1 MHMRMRRK
9 DLTPGQYKRA
19 NNVLRLTMTIMYI
32 IFIVVETN
40 AVTNHLVGKEGYV
53 RLALYVMSIIALNVV
68 VSVFL
73 EKKFAM
79 LFMAFDF
86 AIMYGVLIFGNGAP
100 TVALVFPAILAFMIY
115 LNSRLVVA
123 GTVIGFVLCAIRAN
137 TFKMA
142 GDTDS
147 FNIVNLICMGLVIT
161 IYCAWRA
168 INLLIAFS
176 KEDQQVIE
184 DKAKEQEEVADAVSE
199 IVGKLE
205 ADFHQVLDELHVI
218 NESMGNADSAIENI
232 AGSSESTAQEVNKQA
247 DMTSQ
252 IQTRLE
258 STNHTAEAA
267 KATTES
273 LKETIEN
280 GKKIATELQQQ
291 SVLVDQNTNKI
302 SDTVSQLVRNVEKVS
317 SITESILNISSQ
329 TNLLALNASIEAAR
343 AGEAGKGF
351 AVVADEIRELADAT
365 RVSTEQITDIINELK
380 QVTNETKIG
389 IEESTES
396 INVQREKVEEVTAN
410 FTAMEEGMQELHV
423 DMGSMSEEVEE
434 VLHANTAIVDSI
446 SLLSSTSEEVSAGA
460 QTSKETIGN
469 TLESLKSFSRTMDGT
484 FEQLQNLKEAAKV
497 K

>member
-1 MHMRMRRK
+1 M
-9 DLTPGQYKRA
+9 
-19 NNVLRLTMTIMYI
+19 
-32 IFIVVETN
+32 
-40 AVTNHLVGKEGYV
+40 
-53 RLALYVMSIIALNVV
+53 
-68 VSVFL
+68 
-73 EKKFAM
+73 
-79 LFMAFDF
+79 
-86 AIMYGVLIFGNGAP
+86 
-100 TVALVFPAILAFMIY
+100 
-115 LNSRLVVA
+115 
-123 GTVIGFVLCAIRAN
+123 
-137 TFKMA
+137 
-142 GDTDS
+142 
-147 FNIVNLICMGLVIT
+147 
-161 IYCAWRA
+161 
-168 INLLIAFS
+168 IAFS
-176 KEDQQVIE
+176 REDQKVIE
-184 DKAKEQEEVADAVSE
+184 DKAKEQEEVANAVSE

-205 ADFHQVLDELHVI
+205 GDFHQVLDELKVI
-218 NESMGNADSAIENI
+218 NEEMSSTDVAIENI
-232 AGSSESTAQEVNKQA
+232 AGSSESTAREVNKQA

-252 IQTRLE
+252 IQSRLE
-258 STNHTAEAA
+258 NTNHTAETARI
-267 KATTES
+267 TTEN

-380 QVTNETKIG
+380 HVTNETKVG

-410 FTAMEEGMQELHV
+410 FAAIEKGMQELGAG
-423 DMGSMSEEVEE
+423 MGSMSEEVEE
-434 VLHANTAIVDSI
+434 VFRANTSIVDSI
-446 SLLSSTSEEVSAGA
+446 SLLSATSEEVSAGA
-460 QTSKETIGN
+460 QTSKETIN
-469 TLESLKSFSRTMDGT
+469 STIDSLKKFSRTMDGT